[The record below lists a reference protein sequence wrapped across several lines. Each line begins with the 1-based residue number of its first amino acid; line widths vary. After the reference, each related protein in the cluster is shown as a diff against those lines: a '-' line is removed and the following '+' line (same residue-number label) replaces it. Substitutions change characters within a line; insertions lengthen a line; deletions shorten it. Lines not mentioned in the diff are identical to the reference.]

1 MPFSLLT
8 FALMVPKKKKD
19 RMIDKQPVTEFLT
32 NIVLKMNEI
41 NLLGQQK
48 QFRVFVASAKI
59 QAFKQNLKL

>member
-1 MPFSLLT
+1 
-8 FALMVPKKKKD
+8 
-19 RMIDKQPVTEFLT
+19 MIDKQPVTEFLT